1 MGDLFD
7 RNVHPLYSVMAF
19 ISVAIVLILLLNYLI
34 NHSRKKK
41 KYILFFFGFIIYY
54 CAQDGVWGLLA
65 SGIINSDAGLMFAS
79 AVFHFSS
86 ALAPLIW
93 TVFFWRSL
101 RGVIRYPKL
110 WILISLMLSSLQTSM
125 IIINFSNHF
134 MFYVDEMGNYQT
146 TDERAVLFYLQFF
159 VYLMVAAVS
168 IFGILSTKSKT
179 RRKSFRSFL
188 WISLTPVFFGV
199 FQLMYPDAPA
209 NSVGLCIASVLVQT
223 FITQTIEAQIRDLE
237 AEAELQR
244 AYRKEILSAGVIST
258 LSLEYGPL
266 YLANLDSDSLQV
278 FRSSDME
285 RALPV
290 QQLAYEVNEYI
301 PFIREYAQR
310 YVIEEDRE
318 AFLAW
323 TDVKN
328 LKSVINTDNI
338 SEFNYQRN
346 MNGTLNYYQFCC
358 ARINNDYA
366 ENLMIFGFRNVD
378 TMVRKDLETKKAL
391 EKALEDANVANK
403 SKTKFLFNMSHDIRT
418 PMNAILGYTDM
429 AAKHIDNPDRVS
441 ESLLKIQVAGRHL
454 LNLIN
459 DILEMSRI
467 ESDTLELVESSQDM
481 RKLIKGASQMS
492 ETLAVAKSIDF
503 ITECGEISNPY
514 VFADE
519 LHWNEVMINLLSNS
533 IKYTPAG
540 GKIRFIARQASE
552 VKDGKVAFHY
562 EIEDNG
568 IGMSE
573 EFQQHLFEP
582 FSREKTS
589 TVSKQEGAGLGLS
602 IVKRIIDMAGGTI
615 SVKSRVGKGT
625 VFTVDIFLR
634 VMNAG
639 EIKTYLDENKPLDVS
654 DIDYCFKNK
663 RVLLAEDN
671 EMNREIA
678 TEILTDVGIIVDT
691 AEDGEFAVKAIA
703 EKGSSYYDFVL
714 MDVQMPIM
722 DGYAATQEIRK
733 LPGGDKLVIIALSAN
748 AFSDDIQKSLASGMN
763 AHVAKPFDV
772 KELLET
778 MQQLG

>member
-34 NHSRKKK
+34 NHSKEKK
-41 KYILFFFGFIIYY
+41 KYILFFFVFIIYY

-93 TVFFWRSL
+93 TLFFCRSL
-101 RGVIRYPKL
+101 RDVIRYPKL
-110 WILISLMLSSLQTSM
+110 WIFISLILSCIQTGM
-125 IIINFSNHF
+125 IIRNFSNHF

-146 TDERAVLFYLQFF
+146 TDERAILFYLQFF

-188 WISLTPVFFGV
+188 WISLAPVFFGV
-199 FQLMYPDAPA
+199 FQMMYPDAPA
-209 NSVGLCIASVLVQT
+209 NSVGLCIACVLIQT
-223 FITQTIEAQIRDLE
+223 FIMQTMEAQVRELE

-244 AYRKEILSAGVIST
+244 AYRKEMLSAGVIST

-290 QQLAYEVNEYI
+290 QQLAYEVNEYR

-318 AFLAW
+318 AFIAW

-328 LKSVINTDNI
+328 LISVINTDNI
-338 SEFNYQRN
+338 SEFSYQRN

-358 ARINNDYA
+358 ARIIGEDTD
-366 ENLMIFGFRNVD
+366 NLMIFGFRNVD
-378 TMVRKDLETKKAL
+378 MMVRKDLETKKAL

-429 AAKHIDNPDRVS
+429 AAKHIDNQVRVS

-503 ITECGEISNPY
+503 TTECGEISNPY

-540 GKIRFIARQASE
+540 GKIRFIAKQAGG
-552 VKDGKVAFHY
+552 VQDGKVAFHY

-568 IGMSE
+568 IGMSD
-573 EFQQHLFEP
+573 EFQKHLFEA

-589 TVSKQEGAGLGLS
+589 TVSRQEGAGLGLS

-615 SVKSRVGKGT
+615 SVKSKAGEGT
-625 VFTVDIFLR
+625 IFTVDIFLR
-634 VMNAG
+634 VMNEE
-639 EIKTYLDENKPLDVS
+639 EIKTYLEENKPLDVS

-691 AEDGEFAVKAIA
+691 AEDGEFAVKAIE
-703 EKGSSYYDFVL
+703 EKGTSYYDFVL

-733 LPGGDKLVIIALSAN
+733 LPGGDKLIIIALSAN